1 MLSNRVLRKWKSPLF
16 GWGLLIMNLAVPLS
30 STGQEP
36 GTGPLVIDSI
46 AVEGNVRQEDE
57 AIINNGT
64 LDPGTAYTIFDI
76 QKATKSLWS
85 TGQFRDITV
94 HVEGEVGEEV
104 TLVWDVDEEDLMRN
118 VGILGLTSLDPDQV
132 MDTTALKPG
141 QPFSRSAVAEAKQFI
156 RSELASKGI
165 PFVNIEERIEPISG
179 REKEIL
185 FFLDVEEGSKVTIA
199 DILVKGNTVFTAD
212 ELRDA
217 MAVKEEGFLW
227 WRGGVYDGDKLN
239 QDLTQNL
246 PTFYAGQGHLDFEV
260 TKDSL
265 VIDPRS
271 GKTRLEITVDEGPAY
286 HLNSFSIT
294 GNSEYSQ
301 EELSRRFFGINNG
314 LVSDPENLPV
324 FDAGHFQE
332 VTGEVSQLYQ
342 NAGFLFSQVIPF
354 MNPEPEIA
362 GEVRKVNVGW
372 EIREGNPAYVSRVDI
387 QGNDYTHDAI
397 IRDKIFILPGDV
409 YSQERVIESF
419 QSISSLGYFEVPMEV
434 PSIDPNEDGDVD
446 ITFNVTEKAT
456 GALNFGT
463 SVGGYQNGLSGF
475 IGYDQPNLFGKGKS
489 GSMRWDYGTYMN
501 NQNLSYT
508 DPGIFE
514 SLVSGSLQL
523 FNARDRFIS
532 FRSGRRKK
540 LGGMLRFGF
549 LFPRAR
555 FTRVYTGYGI
565 SQTSLHLMGGTPNL
579 DNSLFGRPDATQS
592 TFSVGMTR
600 NTQNHPIFPTAG
612 SRQAVNFDFTGGPL
626 GGDGKFIKSTASGS
640 WWIPIA
646 VAGAN
651 PDQPGSGTTFA
662 LGTTLR
668 FGALNGD
675 SEAFPFDRF
684 WMGGVQFGE
693 TLRGYDE
700 TTITPRGYFGDRSLE
715 IYDIERMGQAFI
727 AATAEIAMR
736 LGSQMS
742 ASIFLD
748 AGSVWSSFQEIN
760 PARLYRGSGLGIQI
774 VTPMGPI
781 GLDYA
786 YGFDK
791 LEPGWQLHFR
801 LGPGA

>member
-1 MLSNRVLRKWKSPLF
+1 MFSNQVLRKWKYPL
-16 GWGLLIMNLAVPLS
+16 LVCVCLMMSLSVPI
-30 STGQEP
+30 STFGQEL
-36 GTGPLVIDSI
+36 GAGPIVIDSI
-46 AVEGNVRQEDE
+46 AVHGNVRQEDGT
-57 AIINNGT
+57 IIASGT

-76 QKATKSLWS
+76 QKGTKALWS

-94 HVEGEVGEEV
+94 HVEGELGEKI
-104 TLVWDVDEEDLMRN
+104 TLVWDVEEEDLMRN
-118 VGILGLTSLDPDQV
+118 VGILGLANLDPDLV
-132 MDTTALKPG
+132 MDTTSLKPG
-141 QPFSRSAVAEAKQFI
+141 QPFSRTAVAEAKQFI

-165 PFVNIEERIEPISG
+165 PFVNIEERIEKISG

-185 FFLDVEEGSKVTIA
+185 FFLEVEEGSKVTIA
-199 DILVKGNTVFTAD
+199 DILIKGNTTFTTD
-212 ELRDA
+212 ELRGA
-217 MAVKEEGFLW
+217 MVVKEEGFPW
-227 WRGGVYDGDKLN
+227 WRGGVYDGDKLS

-246 PTFYAGQGHLDFEV
+246 PSFYATRGHLDFGV
-260 TKDSL
+260 TRDSL
-265 VIDPRS
+265 VIDPSS
-271 GKTRLEITVDEGPAY
+271 GKTRLEITIDEGPAY

-294 GNSEYSQ
+294 GNSEFSQ
-301 EELSRRFFGINNG
+301 EELARRFFGVENG
-314 LVSDPENLPV
+314 LVSDPEQLPV
-324 FDAGHFQE
+324 FDAGHFE
-332 VTGEVSQLYQ
+332 AVTGEVSQLYQ
-342 NAGFLFSQVIPF
+342 NSGFLFSQVIPF
-354 MNPEPEIA
+354 MNPEPEVA

-372 EIREGNPAYVSRVDI
+372 EIREGNPAYVSRVNI

-434 PSIDPNEDGDVD
+434 PSIDPNEDGDVN

-475 IGYDQPNLFGKGKS
+475 VGYDQPNLFGKGKS

-540 LGGMLRFGF
+540 LGGMMRFGF
-549 LFPRAR
+549 LLPRAR
-555 FTRVYTGYGI
+555 FTRLYTGYGI
-565 SQTSLHLMGGTPNL
+565 SQTSLRLMGGTADL

-612 SRQAVNFDFTGGPL
+612 SRQAVNWDFTGGPL
-626 GGDGKFIKSTASGS
+626 GGDGKFIKTTASGS
-640 WWIPIA
+640 WWLPIG
-646 VAGAN
+646 VIGAN

-662 LGTTLR
+662 LGTTLK
-668 FGALNGD
+668 FGSLNGD

-742 ASIFLD
+742 ASIFMD
-748 AGSVWSSFQEIN
+748 AGNVWGSFQEIN
-760 PARLYRGSGLGIQI
+760 PARLYRGSGIGIQI

-791 LEPGWQLHFR
+791 VEPGWQLHFR
-801 LGPGA
+801 LGPGM

>member
-1 MLSNRVLRKWKSPLF
+1 MFSNQVSRKWKYPLF
-16 GWGLLIMNLAVPLS
+16 SWACLMMSLSVPVS
-30 STGQEP
+30 SFGQEL
-36 GTGPLVIDSI
+36 GAGPIVIDSI
-46 AVEGNVRQEDE
+46 AVHGNVRQEDGT
-57 AIINNGT
+57 IIASGT

-76 QKATKSLWS
+76 QKGTKALWS

-94 HVEGEVGEEV
+94 HVEGELGEKV
-104 TLVWDVDEEDLMRN
+104 TLVWDVEEEDLMRN
-118 VGILGLTSLDPDQV
+118 VGILGLENLDPEQV

-141 QPFSRSAVAEAKQFI
+141 QPFSRTAVAEAKQFI

-165 PFVNIEERIEPISG
+165 PFVNIEERIEKISG

-185 FFLDVEEGSKVTIA
+185 FFLEVEEGSKVTIA
-199 DILVKGNTVFTAD
+199 DILVRGNTTFTTD
-212 ELRDA
+212 ELRGA
-217 MAVKEEGFLW
+217 MAVKEEGFPW
-227 WRGGVYDGDKLN
+227 WRGGVYDGDKLS

-246 PTFYAGQGHLDFEV
+246 PNFYATRGHLDFGV
-260 TKDSL
+260 IKDSL
-265 VIDPRS
+265 VIDPSS
-271 GKTRLEITVDEGPAY
+271 GKTRLEITVDEGVAY

-294 GNSEYSQ
+294 GNSEFSQ
-301 EELSRRFFGINNG
+301 EELARRFFGIDNG
-314 LVSDPENLPV
+314 LVSDPEQLPV
-324 FDAGHFQE
+324 FDAGHFE
-332 VTGEVSQLYQ
+332 AITGEVSQLYQ

-354 MNPEPEIA
+354 MNPEPEVA

-372 EIREGNPAYVSRVDI
+372 EIREGNPAYVSRVNI

-434 PSIDPNEDGDVD
+434 PSIDPNEDGDVN

-475 IGYDQPNLFGKGKS
+475 VGYDQPNLFGKGKS

-540 LGGMLRFGF
+540 LGGMMRFGF
-549 LFPRAR
+549 LLPRAR

-565 SQTSLHLMGGTPNL
+565 SQTSLRLMGGTPDL

-612 SRQAVNFDFTGGPL
+612 SRQAVNWDFTGGPL
-626 GGDGKFIKSTASGS
+626 GGDGKFIKTTASGS
-640 WWIPIA
+640 WWLPIG
-646 VAGAN
+646 VVGAN

-662 LGTTLR
+662 LGTTLK
-668 FGALNGD
+668 FGSLNGD

-748 AGSVWSSFQEIN
+748 AGNVWGSFQEIN
-760 PARLYRGSGLGIQI
+760 PARLYRGSGIGIQI

-791 LEPGWQLHFR
+791 VEPGWQLHFR
-801 LGPGA
+801 LGPGM

>member
-1 MLSNRVLRKWKSPLF
+1 VVSNTVPRGHLGFWTKAVLSVS
-16 GWGLLIMNLAVPLS
+16 LAITPTTLVA
-30 STGQEP
+30 QEAP
-36 GTGPLVIDSI
+36 DGPIVIDSI
-46 AVEGNVRQEDE
+46 AVRGNLRQTDQTIV
-57 AIINNGT
+57 ASGT
-64 LDPGTAYTIFDI
+64 LNPGSAYTIFDI

-85 TGQFRDITV
+85 TGQFKDITV
-94 HVEGEVGEEV
+94 HVEGEVGDGV
-104 TLVWDVDEEDLMRN
+104 TLVWDVDEQDLMRN
-118 VGILGLTSLDPDQV
+118 VGILGLNSIDPDQV

-141 QPFSRSAVAEAKQFI
+141 QPFSVSAVSEAKAFI
-156 RSELASKGI
+156 RQELASKGI
-165 PFVNIEERIEPISG
+165 PFVNITERTENISG

-185 FFLDVEEGSKVTIA
+185 FFLEVEEGSRVTIA
-199 DILVKGNTVFTAD
+199 DISVRGNTVFELD
-212 ELRDA
+212 ELRGA
-217 MAVKEEGFLW
+217 MAVKEEGFMW
-227 WRGGVYDGDKLN
+227 WRGGIYDGDKLA

-246 PTFYAGQGHLDFEV
+246 PAFYASRGHLDFKVSED
-260 TKDSL
+260 TL
-265 VIDPRS
+265 VIDPET
-271 GKTRLEITVDEGPAY
+271 GKTRLEIIVDEGPAY
-286 HLNSFSIT
+286 HLASFSIS
-294 GNSEYSQ
+294 GNREFSQ
-301 EELSRRFFGINNG
+301 EELSRRFYGSENR
-314 LVSDPENLPV
+314 LVENPEELPV
-324 FDAGHFQE
+324 FDAGHFE
-332 VTGEVSQLYQ
+332 AVTSEVSQLYQ

-354 MNPEPEIA
+354 INPEPQVD
-362 GEVRKVNVGW
+362 GEVRKVSVGW
-372 EIREGNPAYVSRVDI
+372 EIREGNPAYVSRVNI

-434 PSIDPNEDGDVD
+434 PSIDPNEAGDVD
-446 ITFNVTEKAT
+446 ITFNVREKAT

-540 LGGMLRFGF
+540 LGGMVRFGF
-549 LFPRAR
+549 LLPNAR
-555 FTRVYTGYGI
+555 FTRLYTGYGI
-565 SQTSLHLMGGTPNL
+565 SQTSLKLMGGTPNL

-592 TFSVGMTR
+592 TFSVGVTR

-640 WWIPIA
+640 WWVPIG
-646 VAGAN
+646 VAGGN

-662 LGTTLR
+662 LGTSLR
-668 FGALNGD
+668 FGALKGNSD
-675 SEAFPFDRF
+675 PFPFDRF

-693 TLRGYDE
+693 SLRGYDE
-700 TTITPRGYFGDRSLE
+700 TTITPRGYFEDRSLE

-727 AATAEIAMR
+727 SATAEIAMR

-742 ASIFLD
+742 ASLFVD
-748 AGSVWSSFQEIN
+748 AGNVWNSFQKIN
-760 PARLYRGSGLGIQI
+760 PARLYRGAGLGLQI
-774 VTPMGPI
+774 VTPFGPI

-791 LEPGWQLHFR
+791 IEPGWQLHFR

>member
-1 MLSNRVLRKWKSPLF
+1 MFSNQVLRKWKYPL
-16 GWGLLIMNLAVPLS
+16 LVCVCLMMSLSVPI
-30 STGQEP
+30 STFGQEL
-36 GTGPLVIDSI
+36 GAGPIVIDSI
-46 AVEGNVRQEDE
+46 AVHGNVRQEDGT
-57 AIINNGT
+57 IIASGT

-76 QKATKSLWS
+76 QKGTKALWS

-94 HVEGEVGEEV
+94 HVEGELGEKI
-104 TLVWDVDEEDLMRN
+104 TLVWDVEEEDLMRN
-118 VGILGLTSLDPDQV
+118 VGILGLANLDPDQV
-132 MDTTALKPG
+132 MDTTSLKPG
-141 QPFSRSAVAEAKQFI
+141 QPFSRTAVAEAKQFI

-165 PFVNIEERIEPISG
+165 PFVSIEERIEKISG

-185 FFLDVEEGSKVTIA
+185 FFLEVEEGSKVTIA
-199 DILVKGNTVFTAD
+199 DILIKGNTTFTTD
-212 ELRDA
+212 ELRGA
-217 MAVKEEGFLW
+217 MVVKEEGFPW
-227 WRGGVYDGDKLN
+227 WRGGVYDGDKLS

-246 PTFYAGQGHLDFEV
+246 PSFYATRGHLDFGV
-260 TKDSL
+260 TRDSL
-265 VIDPRS
+265 VIDPSS
-271 GKTRLEITVDEGPAY
+271 GKTRLEITIDEGPAY

-294 GNSEYSQ
+294 GNSEFSQ
-301 EELSRRFFGINNG
+301 EELARRFFGVENG
-314 LVSDPENLPV
+314 LVSDPEQLPV
-324 FDAGHFQE
+324 FDAGHFE
-332 VTGEVSQLYQ
+332 AVTGEVSQLYQ
-342 NAGFLFSQVIPF
+342 NSGFLFSQVIPF
-354 MNPEPEIA
+354 MNPEPEVA

-372 EIREGNPAYVSRVDI
+372 EIREGNPAYVSRVNI

-434 PSIDPNEDGDVD
+434 PSIDPNEDGDVN

-475 IGYDQPNLFGKGKS
+475 VGYDQPNLFGKGKS

-540 LGGMLRFGF
+540 LGGMMRFGF
-549 LFPRAR
+549 LLPRAR
-555 FTRVYTGYGI
+555 FTRLYTGYGI
-565 SQTSLHLMGGTPNL
+565 SQTSLRLMGGTPDL

-612 SRQAVNFDFTGGPL
+612 SRQAVNWDFTGGPL
-626 GGDGKFIKSTASGS
+626 GGDGKFIKTTASGS
-640 WWIPIA
+640 WWLPIG
-646 VAGAN
+646 VIGAN

-662 LGTTLR
+662 LGTTLK
-668 FGALNGD
+668 FGSLNGD

-742 ASIFLD
+742 ASIFMD
-748 AGSVWSSFQEIN
+748 AGNVWGSFQEIN
-760 PARLYRGSGLGIQI
+760 PARLYRGSGIGIQI

-791 LEPGWQLHFR
+791 VEPGWQLHFR
-801 LGPGA
+801 LGPGM